1 MKRHWVAAAVAA
13 SVLSAVAATRPASA
27 QDYADLTLEQLMKI
41 EITSAA
47 KRPESIENTPAAVFV
62 LTDEDIRRMGARSIP
77 EALRMVP
84 GLNVAQITGSSWAIS
99 ARGFNSRFANK
110 LLVLIDGRTVY
121 TPLFSGVYWDRQ
133 DTLLEDVDR
142 IEVIRGPGA
151 ALWGANA
158 VNGVINVITK
168 HSRDTQGTYL
178 AAGAGSD
185 DEIRSAVRHG
195 GRLGDGGHYRV
206 YGQAFNEGSRPGTDG
221 VGGAD
226 DWRTARVGFRADL
239 VDRSGDSWHFQ
250 GGSFSSV
257 VGDGYIG
264 PTLTAPYSERLEVDS
279 EVTGSFVLGS
289 WSRELAADNKIELRA
304 YYQSEVFDDPRVGEE
319 RGTLDVEALHRFV
332 VGGRHNIVWGVGGRY
347 SRDDLAE
354 SFSVDFEP
362 DSDDQY
368 LVNAF
373 GQDTMQLFG
382 GRVEVTLGT
391 KLEYNSYTGLEVQP
405 NLRALW
411 HLDDRNAVWAGV
423 SRAVRTPSRAENDLD
438 ILGIVLP
445 PSTAAGLPTA
455 IRFVGDRAVRS
466 EELLALE
473 AGYRWRPLD
482 SVSFD
487 LATFYNFYD
496 RLVTSTA
503 GQPYVSTSG
512 GTTHVVLPL
521 DTANDGEADVYG
533 FELVGNW
540 QPVESL
546 RLQGW
551 YSFLQTDYA
560 LNADPNHQVGVRSL
574 LNLTRTVTLDAAA
587 RYVSEIDSNDTD
599 AYAEL
604 GIRLAWRPVP
614 NLELAILGQNLLQS
628 ERLEFKGD
636 ELAGT
641 ISTKAERSVFG
652 SLTLKF

>member
-1 MKRHWVAAAVAA
+1 MKRHWAATAVAV
-13 SVLSAVAATRPASA
+13 SIVCVLATVRAARAE
-27 QDYADLTLEQLMKI
+27 DYADLTLEQLMKI

-62 LTDEDIRRMGARSIP
+62 LTNEDIRRMGARSIP

-99 ARGFNSRFANK
+99 SRGFNSRFANK
-110 LLVLIDGRTVY
+110 LLVLVDGRTVY

-178 AAGAGSD
+178 SAGAGTD
-185 DEIRSAVRHG
+185 DEIRGAARYG
-195 GRLGDGGHYRV
+195 GRLGDSGYYRV

-226 DWRTARVGFRADL
+226 DWRSARAGFRADI
-239 VDRSGDSWHFQ
+239 VDPSGDTWHVQ

-257 VGDGYIG
+257 VGDGYVG

-279 EVTGSFVLGS
+279 EVTGSYMLGS
-289 WSRELAADNKIELRA
+289 WSRDLARDNKLELRA
-304 YYQSEVFDDPRVGEE
+304 YYQNEVFDDPRVGEK
-319 RGTLDVEALHRFV
+319 RSTLDVEALHRFV

-347 SRDDLAE
+347 SRDDLGE

-362 DSDDQY
+362 DSDSQY

-373 GQDTMQLFG
+373 GQDTMQFFG

-445 PSTAAGLPTA
+445 PSSAAGLPTA

-473 AGYRWRPLD
+473 AGYRWQPLD

-496 RLVTSTA
+496 RLVTSSA
-503 GQPYVSTSG
+503 GQPYVSTAG

-521 DTANDGEADVYG
+521 NTANDGEADVYG
-533 FELVGNW
+533 LELVGNW
-540 QPVESL
+540 RPLESL

-560 LNADPNHQVGVRSL
+560 LNADPNHQIGVRSL
-574 LNLTRTVTLDAAA
+574 FNLTPTVTLDTTA
-587 RYVSEIDSNDTD
+587 RYVSEIDFNDTD

-614 NLELAILGQNLLQS
+614 NLELSILGQNLLHS

-641 ISTKAERSVFG
+641 VSTKAERSVFG
-652 SLTLKF
+652 SVTLKF